1 MNTLSHIQAR
11 DLLLDRNNLRP
22 EETAALEAHLARCAE
37 CRAYAVQAE
46 GVRVAATQVMHKRWD
61 KRQPPRD
68 FEDNLRDRLRNETMQ
83 KNTFSLRAWASAGLA
98 VVVVGAFIWVAQSV
112 SKGGPGAVS
121 TATSVPVPTATDIVV
136 TPTAVPATAT
146 PEPAATA
153 TEWPMGSAPTSVSAP
168 TDSAPALSVP
178 EVTPWMEA
186 SDGQPYL
193 TASRAEPVYIRSGPD
208 LAFAE
213 WATLAKGRKF
223 SVIGQVTSWWQI
235 DTGMGSEAWV
245 KQSEVDFSGDWNKVP
260 YKVMPTLP
268 PPPGAT
274 ATP

>member
-22 EETAALEAHLARCAE
+22 EETAALDTHLARCAE
-37 CRAYAVQAE
+37 CRAYALQAE
-46 GVRVAATQVMHKRWD
+46 GVRVATTQVMHKRWD

-68 FEDNLRDRLRNETMQ
+68 FEDNLRERLRSETMQ
-83 KNTFSLRAWASAGLA
+83 KSTFSLRAWGSAGLA
-98 VVVVGAFIWVAQSV
+98 VVVVGAFIWAAQSV

-121 TATSVPVPTATDIVV
+121 TATPVPAPTATEIVV
-136 TPTAVPATAT
+136 TPTAIPATAT
-146 PEPAATA
+146 SEPAATA
-153 TEWPMGSAPTSVSAP
+153 TDQWGMGAAP

-208 LAFAE
+208 MAYAE
-213 WATLAKGRKF
+213 WATLAKNRKF

-260 YKVMPTLP
+260 YKVVPTLP
-268 PPPGAT
+268 PPPGASP
-274 ATP
+274 TP